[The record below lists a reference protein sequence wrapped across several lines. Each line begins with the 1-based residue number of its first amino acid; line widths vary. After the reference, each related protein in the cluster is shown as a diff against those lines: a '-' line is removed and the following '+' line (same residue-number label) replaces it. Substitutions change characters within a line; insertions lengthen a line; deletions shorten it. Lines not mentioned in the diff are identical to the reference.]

1 MFNVTPPPTHFLK
14 GKKGY
19 LIKGEGFLNIKTHL
33 IRMIIAGRD
42 VFIARNISQTD
53 KEMISVF

>member
-1 MFNVTPPPTHFLK
+1 MLNVTPPPTHVLK

-19 LIKGEGFLNIKTHL
+19 IIKGEGFLNIKIHL

>member
-1 MFNVTPPPTHFLK
+1 MRLLPILFFK
-14 GKKGY
+14 GKKRY
-19 LIKGEGFLNIKTHL
+19 VTKGQGFLNIKIHL

-42 VFIARNISQTD
+42 VFIARNISQID